1 MSPTGSAGDEPVE
14 ILAAD
19 VEETV
24 VLDDD
29 GTVVDVV
36 ESDVLAARRGDDG
49 EVLEVVETHVVDTEV
64 TGPDGEVLEVVETE
78 VLDARVDGD
87 DVVVTGTVDV
97 ELVDSEVVDV
107 DDADDEA
114 EDTISVDTQ
123 VLDDAADT
131 RVEQLDDGSSAVGA
145 AEAIVGGPEALPFE
159 MPARERFAALDD
171 VAVTGDARV
180 DAATAR
186 LDEVP
191 DLPTNDHVGVYE
203 DVHRRLQ
210 DALSD
215 TEVR

>member
-36 ESDVLAARRGDDG
+36 ESDVLVARRDDDG
-49 EVLEVVETHVVDTEV
+49 D
-64 TGPDGEVLEVVETE
+64 VLEVVETE